1 MNPNQSGPTIS
12 KPHSEDEAKGETP
25 NGRTL
30 LKLDTSEFQVH

>member
-1 MNPNQSGPTIS
+1 MNPNQSGPTNS

-25 NGRTL
+25 YGRTL